1 MKQNGETRYRKR
13 RPPSRSSTA
22 ASVRALRRLSSS
34 IARWQHRSQSR
45 GCQGR
50 LSRRIS
56 VFVHYKRRRGNPNS
70 GGLKDCWLGKKISPA
85 NPPTS
90 LLPTL
95 CRERG
100 ESRKAQGKTT
110 TAGCRPDSTW
120 AESFPPPRGVV
131 GSALKNTFLKPKSDQ
146 STSWLL
152 NKPFAKIGICGVD
165 TTQCK
170 EQIITETGEQ
180 QNRIKTQKW
189 QK

>member
-56 VFVHYKRRRGNPNS
+56 VFVHSKRRRGNPNS
-70 GGLKDCWLGKKISPA
+70 GGLKDCWLGKKYRRPT
-85 NPPTS
+85 PPTS

-100 ESRKAQGKTT
+100 ESHKAWGKTT

-120 AESFPPPRGVV
+120 AESFPPPRCSGVCV
-131 GSALKNTFLKPKSDQ
+131 KKHVSQAQIWPEHFVTLEQTLCKNRHM
-146 STSWLL
+146 WCWH
-152 NKPFAKIGICGVD
+152 N
-165 TTQCK
+165 K
-170 EQIITETGEQ
+170 EQITTETGEQ
-180 QNRIKTQKW
+180 NKNTNM
-189 QK
+189 